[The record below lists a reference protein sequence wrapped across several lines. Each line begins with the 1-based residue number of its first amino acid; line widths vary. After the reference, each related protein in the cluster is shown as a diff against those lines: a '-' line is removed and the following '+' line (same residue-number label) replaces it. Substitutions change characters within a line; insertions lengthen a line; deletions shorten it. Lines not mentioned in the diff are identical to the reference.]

1 MLDLFLAAFV
11 TFFVVIDPPGVA
23 PMFASL
29 TQDMTRD
36 WRRAM
41 AFKSVF
47 IATLIL
53 MGFAFGGQWLLDK
66 LHVSLDAFRIAGG
79 MLLFLIAVDMLF
91 EKQTQRREER
101 NQKVIDERKA
111 HPGEHDDISV
121 FPLAIPLIAGP
132 GAIATMILYFTQND
146 GALERG
152 MYAPGSFDVITLW
165 DVIEHVPDP
174 RAVLEMAAELLAPG
188 GVMMVKTPNCDG
200 LYPRLSLALAG
211 RLGFWGHPDPPG
223 HLFQFSVST
232 LSRMVHAVGLRACA
246 VHHGRIPIEYSFGKP
261 AGWFRSA
268 KWAAYCVMFLPLAWA
283 GPLLRQGDDFTVVAR
298 RP

>member
-29 TQDMTRD
+29 TQDMTPA

-47 IATLIL
+47 VATMIL
-53 MGFAFGGQWLLDK
+53 LGFAFGGQWLLEK

-101 NQKVIDERKA
+101 NQKVIEERKA

-132 GAIATMILYFTQND
+132 GAIATMILYFTQNA
-146 GALERG
+146 GALER
-152 MYAPGSFDVITLW
+152 A
-165 DVIEHVPDP
+165 
-174 RAVLEMAAELLAPG
+174 AVLAGAGA
-188 GVMMVKTPNCDG
+188 N
-200 LYPRLSLALAG
+200 LAL
-211 RLGFWGHPDPPG
+211 
-223 HLFQFSVST
+223 T
-232 LSRMVHAVGLRACA
+232 LVA
-246 VHHGRIPIEYSFGKP
+246 
-261 AGWFRSA
+261 
-268 KWAAYCVMFLPLAWA
+268 FLAA
-283 GPLLRQGDDFTVVAR
+283 GPLTRLMGATVASMITRIFGIVLAALAAQFVVDGIVGAFGLRT
-298 RP
+298 